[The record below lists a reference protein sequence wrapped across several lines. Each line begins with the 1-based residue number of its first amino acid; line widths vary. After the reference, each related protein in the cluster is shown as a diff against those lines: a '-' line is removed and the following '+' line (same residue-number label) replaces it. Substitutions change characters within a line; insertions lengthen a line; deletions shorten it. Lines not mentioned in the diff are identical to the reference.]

1 VIRFALILTVAL
13 ALFWIGLS
21 GYFEPLLLIFGAI
34 SIAIVLLL
42 SGRMGIF
49 DFETAPYLFIPKTL
63 SYFVWLGGEVFKA
76 NIAVAKAVLK
86 PDMQVSPSWV
96 RIPLRGH
103 NDMGAAMFANSIT
116 LTPGTVSV
124 DVSDDSILVHALLE
138 DMAVADDFME
148 MSERAGWSVGDDPL
162 TPRESADPQ

>member
-1 VIRFALILTVAL
+1 MIRHALILTVAL
-13 ALFWIGLS
+13 ALFWLGLS
-21 GYFEPLLLIFGAI
+21 GYFEPLLLTFGVI

-63 SYFVWLGGEVFKA
+63 SYFAWLGGEVFKA
-76 NIAVAKAVLK
+76 NVTVAKAVLK
-86 PDMQVSPSWV
+86 PDMNISPSWV

-124 DVSDDSILVHALLE
+124 DIPDEAILVHALLE

-148 MSERAGWSVGDDPL
+148 MSERAGWAVGDNPM
-162 TPRESADPQ
+162 TPRIFGGT